1 MISPQKNENW
11 WYLPVLKRLYITRGY
26 SGYYVW
32 KHNCDVLSSW
42 EFPVETS
49 GRSAQGKG
57 LDDPLRRFT
66 KRTVRHGPSGSC
78 STGIPTLGTA
88 KINGHHDL
96 DDFSMGYFHDLGKIV
111 KFTLNL
117 EDTAIL
123 GILFGTVRDDL
134 RCDLISFSVTGMMI
148 SEGNHPQMAVSFI

>member
-1 MISPQKNENW
+1 MFENITVMYW
-11 WYLPVLKRLYITRGY
+11 VLGNFLLKRL
-26 SGYYVW
+26 V
-32 KHNCDVLSSW
+32 
-42 EFPVETS
+42 
-49 GRSAQGKG
+49 
-57 LDDPLRRFT
+57 DPLRAKAWTIRCGALPS
-66 KRTVRHGPSGSC
+66 VRCDTDPVEAVP
-78 STGIPTLGTA
+78 TGIPTLGTA